1 MTWVVLGALVAAVAA
16 WLLWRAAMKGL
27 RGVVRNLWPH

>member
-1 MTWVVLGALVAAVAA
+1 MSYVVLGALVAVIAT
-16 WLLWRAAMKGL
+16 WWLWRAAVKGL

>member
-1 MTWVVLGALVAAVAA
+1 MTYVVVGALVAAVVA
-16 WLLWRAAMKGL
+16 WLLWRAAVKGM